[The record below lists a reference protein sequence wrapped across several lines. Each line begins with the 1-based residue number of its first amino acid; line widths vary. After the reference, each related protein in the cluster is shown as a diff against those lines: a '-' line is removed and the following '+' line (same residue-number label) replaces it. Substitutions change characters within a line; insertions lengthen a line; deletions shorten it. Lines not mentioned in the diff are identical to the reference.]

1 MTNQHC
7 AGKSQVC
14 VCVCVSYSIF
24 LFLLS
29 LLLGLSDQLLLYFLC
44 NLIILALTDGH
55 IGRRVG
61 AYMEDIREIE

>member
-14 VCVCVSYSIF
+14 VCVRVSYSIF

-29 LLLGLSDQLLLYFLC
+29 LLLGLSDQLVLYFLC

-55 IGRRVG
+55 IGRCVG
-61 AYMEDIREIE
+61 AYMEDTREIE